1 MESTTTRAK
10 QLHPSSDTRLS
21 PAMKTTGVYL
31 LTGLGLLL
39 AGFAVQPRTRTVK
52 IAIEEERVLF
62 PELSDP
68 SKAASLEILR
78 YDDELATIHP
88 FKVVKTGGVWV
99 LPSHQN
105 YPADAKEQLAAAAT
119 ELVDLQSLDVVS
131 RTAADHETYGVIEPD
146 PEKLEAGMTG
156 IGELIEVRDSAGTK
170 LARLVV
176 GKEDRSSRSG
186 QAPAGKSIRF
196 VRKAGQDP
204 VYRVSIDLSKF
215 PTAFENW
222 IEKDLLKLSP
232 WDIKQVV
239 LDDYALAAVEA
250 GGRLRVEQQ
259 RKDRMTFGYVDKD
272 GKWSLEKLEST
283 DANEPS
289 SKAVEKTLGEDEELV
304 TTKLN
309 DLRNAVGDLK
319 IVDVV
324 RKPAGLSAD
333 LKAEESFTGDSAAVA
348 SLQQRGF
355 LPLNNGEILSTD
367 GETIVGLKDGVEYVL
382 RFGATTT
389 VAKSDGTEK
398 DASSDE
404 AGGRYVLVM
413 ARVNEDLLE
422 KPAIEAVPETGSGE
436 GTKPQASPDA
446 PKADGDRAGSEAGS
460 DEAAGK
466 KGPDEKGGTPESQEK
481 DEPAAEEGAH
491 RLDPSGV
498 RVSPF
503 RLVALNAL
511 EDESEDGNSSDVKNG
526 DSNLGKQD
534 AKPADKDEGKV
545 EDGSDGK
552 SASKE
557 DSAAKALDAAEAA
570 EARMQA
576 AVEERR
582 RVERENKRKQ
592 DEYDDAVK
600 AARKK
605 VRDLNN
611 RFADWYYIVS

>member
-1 MESTTTRAK
+1 
-10 QLHPSSDTRLS
+10 
-21 PAMKTTGVYL
+21 
-31 LTGLGLLL
+31 
-39 AGFAVQPRTRTVK
+39 
-52 IAIEEERVLF
+52 
-62 PELSDP
+62 
-68 SKAASLEILR
+68 
-78 YDDELATIHP
+78 
-88 FKVVKTGGVWV
+88 
-99 LPSHQN
+99 
-105 YPADAKEQLAAAAT
+105 
-119 ELVDLQSLDVVS
+119 
-131 RTAADHETYGVIEPD
+131 
-146 PEKLEAGMTG
+146 
-156 IGELIEVRDSAGTK
+156 
-170 LARLVV
+170 
-176 GKEDRSSRSG
+176 DRSSRSG
-186 QAPAGKSIRF
+186 QAAAGKSIRF

-239 LDDYALAAVEA
+239 LDDYTLAAVEA

-259 RKDRMTFGYVDKD
+259 RKDRMTLGYADKD

-283 DANEPS
+283 DADEPS
-289 SKAVEKTLGEDEELV
+289 SKVVEKTLGEDEELV

-333 LKAEESFTGDSAAVA
+333 LKAEESFTGDPAAVA

-389 VAKSDGTEK
+389 VAKSGADEK
-398 DASSDE
+398 DPSSVKRV
-404 AGGRYVLVM
+404 AVCARH
-413 ARVNEDLLE
+413 ARVMRVLE
-422 KPAIEAVPETGSGE
+422 KPAIEALPETGSGE
-436 GTKPQASPDA
+436 GAKPQASPDA
-446 PKADGDRAGSEAGS
+446 PKADDDRAGSEAGS
-460 DEAAGK
+460 DEATGK
-466 KGPDEKGGTPESQEK
+466 KGPDEKGATPDSQEK
-481 DEPAAEEGAH
+481 DGPAAEEGAH
-491 RLDPSGV
+491 RLDPSGA
-498 RVSPF
+498 RGSPF
-503 RLVALNAL
+503 RLIALNAS
-511 EDESEDGNSSDVKNG
+511 EDESEDAKSSDATDG
-526 DSNLGKQD
+526 DSNQGTQD
-534 AKPADKDEGKV
+534 QTPGDKDEGKG
-545 EDGSDGK
+545 EEGSGEK

-605 VRDLNN
+605 VRELNN
-611 RFADWYYIVS
+611 RFADWYYIVSDGEYGKVHLSRADVIRRKEATDAAASEKGGAPKVDPLATGGESPSDGEK